1 MSAAA
6 APIKIG
12 DEVAMLAPVDGW
24 RIATTGKV
32 VEDHSA
38 YKVIT
43 ITEWLGKEVARI
55 SVPTEHLRL
64 IDPSTGEVAR

>member
-1 MSAAA
+1 MSATTAT
-6 APIKIG
+6 IGIG
-12 DEVAMLAPVDGW
+12 DEVALLAPVDGW

-32 VEDHSA
+32 VEDHPA

-43 ITEWLGKEVARI
+43 ITEWLGEEVGRI

>member
-1 MSAAA
+1 MSTTTAV
-6 APIKIG
+6 ISKG
-12 DEVAMLAPVDGW
+12 DEVALLAPVDGW

-32 VEDHSA
+32 VEDHSSYMVLA
-38 YKVIT
+38 
-43 ITEWLGKEVARI
+43 ITEWLGNEIGRI